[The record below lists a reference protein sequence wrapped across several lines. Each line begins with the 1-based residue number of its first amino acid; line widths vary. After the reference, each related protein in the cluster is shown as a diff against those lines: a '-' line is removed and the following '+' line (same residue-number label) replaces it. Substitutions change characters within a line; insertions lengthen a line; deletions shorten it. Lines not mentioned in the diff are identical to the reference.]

1 MANKPGKKSKKPWI
15 ILSIILFIIIGIP
28 LIVLGLSFIGRIDPD
43 SVIPDSFDLYA
54 SVPNP
59 VDLTEKVLSHESLP
73 EILAVQELAPL
84 VPVLADFE
92 SSGVLG
98 NRFVRFAAKGRLDAA
113 SYEEGRLLASWN
125 MGICS
130 PLLRFLPAIAG
141 RLTIPNLYYVQA
153 GKNSRFEYRMD
164 NGTVFYIGP
173 YKNLLILS
181 NNSALFESVL
191 QGTSRDRDIR
201 KSSAKDFFA
210 RDYDVAFLLSSSA
223 LSSLVGTADPNIAS
237 TVNLLRFP
245 GAVEASLRV
254 LPKQLE
260 LSIVTPLDSG
270 SPALKTIIERNSA
283 AAGLTAIIPEN
294 TQYLTL
300 LSAGPLR
307 EILDAGSAVSGA
319 EFDRTYSQADSA
331 AKSLF
336 GLSLDDILC
345 SWTGSEFAVFGLEGR
360 PNPVIAVEIRDEA
373 KRREIFNK
381 IFQSIFI
388 EENINLNL
396 DGNRIPRIQVPG
408 FLAVFLKWLN
418 VEVPSP
424 YYTVHD
430 NYLLVSESAETLLA
444 AVNAIRGNAVLPK
457 TELWRTLA
465 GNSAGRPASSRGS
478 GDLNSFSL
486 YYSLDRS
493 LPFFLRG
500 NSMAASVLKLYRQGL
515 VRLSL
520 EQRTARISLSVI
532 PGAGKGIMPVPGF
545 PVETGGRTDNRLYG
559 VRSGQE
565 SRLLLVRDNA
575 ALALNPAD
583 RTFSEMPN
591 PGGPGS
597 PGREG
602 SLLYLIPAEDENFPV
617 RNAGG
622 DDGIA
627 WVVNSQGRV
636 SLVNK
641 NMESLRGFPVITG
654 VRLSSAPAV
663 QGGKLYLSG
672 EDGYVHIVDKQG
684 AVSRW
689 ETRFTPPLLSP
700 PSFLEWHNSVYAA
713 SYPKSFLGELWL
725 QDLAGK
731 ALPGWPVFAS
741 GIAFGSPLLFGSNGS
756 GVSNNSNAR
765 LLMAFITQAGEL
777 TVYAEDAV
785 PLPTFPLSLEGVFY
799 VQPVF
804 DGEFLW
810 LLNDR
815 GMLYQISLEGEILSQ
830 EIPRLS
836 VKESGFITT
845 ADVDGD
851 GIGEIFFSGE
861 GNVLYGYKRNFMSLD
876 GFPLPVRGR
885 PVIADINGDGK
896 IEFAGAGMDNRI
908 YMWQFRK

>member
-1 MANKPGKKSKKPWI
+1 MADKPGKKSKKLWI
-15 ILSIILFIIIGIP
+15 ILGIVLFVIIGMP
-28 LIVLGLSFIGRIDPD
+28 LMVLGLSFVGRIEPD

-54 SVPNP
+54 SIPNP
-59 VDLTEKVLSHESLP
+59 VDLTEKVLNHESLP
-73 EILAVQELAPL
+73 EIMAIRELAPL
-84 VPVLADFE
+84 VPVLMDFE
-92 SSGVLG
+92 NSGILQ
-98 NRFVRFAAKGRLDAA
+98 NRLVRFAAKGRLDAA
-113 SYEEGRLLASWN
+113 SFENGRLLASWD
-125 MGICS
+125 MGILS
-130 PLLRFLPAIAG
+130 PFLRFLPSIAG

-164 NGTVFYIGP
+164 DGTVFYIGP

-191 QGTSRDRDIR
+191 QGTSRDMDIR
-201 KSSAKDFFA
+201 KSSAKDFFV

-223 LSSLVGTADPNIAS
+223 LSSFIGTADPKIAS

-245 GAVEASLRV
+245 GAVEASLKV

-260 LSIVTPLDSG
+260 LSIFTPLDSDN
-270 SPALKTIIERNSA
+270 PALKAIIERNSA
-283 AAGLTAIIPEN
+283 AAGLTGIIPEN

-300 LSAGPLR
+300 LSAGSLR
-307 EILDAGSAVSGA
+307 EILEAGSAVSGA
-319 EFDRTYSQADSA
+319 EFNRVYNQADSA

-360 PNPVIAVEIRDEA
+360 PNPVIAVEISDET
-373 KRREIFNK
+373 KRREIFNT

-388 EENINLNL
+388 EENISLNL

-408 FLAVFLKWLN
+408 FLAAFLEWLN
-418 VEVPSP
+418 VKVPAP

-444 AVNAIRGNAVLPK
+444 AVNAIRGNSVLPK

-465 GNSAGRPASSRGS
+465 GNSASSRGS

-500 NSMAASVLKLYRQGL
+500 NSMASSVLKLYHQGL
-515 VRLSL
+515 LRLSL
-520 EQRTARISLSVI
+520 EQKTARISLSVI

-559 VRSGQE
+559 ARAGQE
-565 SRLLLVRDNA
+565 SRLFLVRDNS

-583 RTFSEMPN
+583 GTFSEMPN
-591 PGGPGS
+591 PG
-597 PGREG
+597 REG
-602 SLLYLIPAEDENFPV
+602 SLLYVIPAEAENFSA
-617 RNAGG
+617 RNVGG

-641 NMESLRGFPVITG
+641 NMENLRGFPVITG

-663 QGGKLYLSG
+663 RSGRLYISG
-672 EDGYVHIVDKQG
+672 EDGYVHIVDNQG

-689 ETRFTPPLLSP
+689 ETRFRTPLLSP
-700 PSFLEWHNSVYAA
+700 PSFLEWQNSVYVA

-725 QDLAGK
+725 QELSGNP
-731 ALPGWPVFAS
+731 LPGWPVFAS
-741 GIAFGSPLLFGSNGS
+741 GIAFGSPLLFGSEG
-756 GVSNNSNAR
+756 R

-777 TVYAEDAV
+777 TVYSEDAV
-785 PLPTFPLSLEGVFY
+785 PLPAFPLHLEGVFY
-799 VQPVF
+799 IQPVF

-810 LLNDR
+810 LLDDR
-815 GMLYQISLEGEILSQ
+815 GTLYQISMEGEILRQ

-836 VKESGFITT
+836 VKESGYITT

-876 GFPLPVRGR
+876 GFPLPVRGK
-885 PVIADINGDGK
+885 PVIGDINGDGK

>member
-1 MANKPGKKSKKPWI
+1 MAAKPGKKSKKLWI
-15 ILSIILFIIIGIP
+15 ILGIIFFVIVGVP
-28 LIVLGLSFIGRIDPD
+28 LIVWGVSFIGRVEPD
-43 SVIPDSFDLYA
+43 SIIPDSFDLYI

-59 VDLTEKVLSHESLP
+59 VDLAEKVLNHESLP
-73 EILAVQELAPL
+73 EIMAVQELAPF
-84 VPVLADFE
+84 VPALIDFDN
-92 SSGVLG
+92 SGLLR

-113 SYEEGRLLASWN
+113 VLEEGRILASWN
-125 MGICS
+125 MGDLS
-130 PLLRFLPAIAG
+130 PLLRFLPVIAG
-141 RLTIPNLYYVQA
+141 RLTIPKLYYVQA

-164 NGTVFYIGP
+164 NGTTFYIGP
-173 YKNLLILS
+173 CKNLLILS
-181 NNSALFESVL
+181 NDSTLFESVL

-210 RDYDVAFLLSSSA
+210 RDYDIAFLLSSSA
-223 LSSLVGTADPNIAS
+223 LSSFIGAADPKIAS
-237 TVNLLRFP
+237 AVNLLRFP

-254 LPKQLE
+254 LPNQLE
-260 LSIVTPLDSG
+260 FSIFTPLDSDN
-270 SPALKTIIERNSA
+270 PALRTIIERNSA
-283 AAGLTAIIPEN
+283 AAGLTGIIPEN

-307 EILDAGSAVSGA
+307 EILGAGSAVSGA
-319 EFDRTYSQADSA
+319 EFDRIYNQADSA
-331 AKSLF
+331 AKTLF
-336 GLSLDDILC
+336 GLTLDDILC
-345 SWTGSEFAVFGLEGR
+345 SWSGSEFAVFGLEGR

-373 KRREIFNK
+373 KRREIFNR

-388 EENINLNL
+388 EENISLNL

-408 FLAVFLKWLN
+408 FLAAFLKWLN
-418 VEVPSP
+418 VEVPAP

-430 NYLLVSESAETLLA
+430 NYLLVSESAEPLLA
-444 AVNAIRGNAVLPK
+444 AVNAIRGNSVLPK

-465 GNSAGRPASSRGS
+465 GNSGPSRSS

-500 NSMAASVLKLYRQGL
+500 NTIAASVLRLYRQGL

-520 EQRTARISLSVI
+520 KQRTVRISLSVI
-532 PGAGKGIMPVPGF
+532 PGAGKGIVPVPGF
-545 PVETGGRTDNRLYG
+545 PVEAGGRAENRLYG

-565 SRLLLVRDNA
+565 SRLLLVRDNS
-575 ALALNPAD
+575 ALALNLSD
-583 RTFSEMPN
+583 RAFSEMPN
-591 PGGPGS
+591 T
-597 PGREG
+597 GRDG
-602 SLLYLIPAEDENFPV
+602 SLLYVMPPEAENFSAGNP
-617 RNAGG
+617 GG
-622 DDGIA
+622 DGGIA

-636 SLVNK
+636 SLADK

-654 VRLSSAPAV
+654 VRLSSPPAAH
-663 QGGKLYLSG
+663 GGNLYISG
-672 EDGYVHIVDKQG
+672 EDACVYTVDKQG

-689 ETRFTPPLLSP
+689 ETKFRTPLLSP
-700 PSFLEWHNSVYAA
+700 PSFMEWENSSYAA

-725 QDLAGK
+725 QDLSGNP
-731 ALPGWPVFAS
+731 LPGWPVFAS
-741 GIAFGSPLLFGSNGS
+741 GIAFGSPELFGSG
-756 GVSNNSNAR
+756 GR

-777 TVYAEDAV
+777 TVYTEDAV
-785 PLPTFPLSLEGVFY
+785 PLPAFPLNLEGVFY

-815 GMLYQISLEGEILSQ
+815 GTLYQISLEGEVLSQ

-836 VKESGFITT
+836 VKENGYITT

-851 GIGEIFFSGE
+851 GVREIFFSGE

-876 GFPLPVRGR
+876 GFPLPVRGK
-885 PVIADINGDGK
+885 PVIGDINGDGK
-896 IEFAGAGMDNRI
+896 IECAGVGMDNRI